1 MPCGIPCR
9 AGYHVARDTCRV
21 GYRAGWDTMLC
32 GIPCRGDDTMR
43 DTVPCGIRL
52 RELLCHAAGAHPVAE
67 EPVRTPGAGRT
78 CSANRN
84 APALVFSAG
93 LYRVRVSQAKQR
105 HQNGPPSWAGA
116 AGSAGPGYPQASA
129 TWSPLGC
136 ASGLPRV
143 TSQATGTVTA
153 LLAAGTCV
161 TVRSLRDSGSLT
173 PSRRL
178 PTATAS
184 GVSSLMR
191 GTGTTVTPPAGRRG
205 RPPGPIPRLP

>member
-1 MPCGIPCR
+1 MPRGIPCR
-9 AGYHVARDTCRV
+9 AGY
-21 GYRAGWDTMLC
+21 RAVRDTMLC

-52 RELLCHAAGAHPVAE
+52 RELVCHAAGAHPVAE
-67 EPVRTPGAGRT
+67 EPVRTPGAGRA

-84 APALVFSAG
+84 APALVFSG

-105 HQNGPPSWAGA
+105 HQNGPPTWAGD
-116 AGSAGPGYPQASA
+116 AGSAGPVYPQASA

-153 LLAAGTCV
+153 LRLLAAGTCV
-161 TVRSLRDSGSLT
+161 TVRLLRDSGSLT

-178 PTATAS
+178 PTAT

-191 GTGTTVTPPAGRRG
+191 GPLH
-205 RPPGPIPRLP
+205 RL